1 MMNDLQKYKI
11 IDLEFPREVGMPA
24 MPTHKPDYG
33 YEVVHFHSDSDPKV
47 QGIRTS
53 SWGSISGNEHE
64 GTHVDAFCHIAEKGK
79 MHGGIE
85 VDEKTEKKEGFTVNG
100 AEDIPVF
107 FNRGI
112 LLDVAALK
120 GVESIE
126 PMYQV
131 TAEDLEECCRVQ
143 GLEITAE
150 SVVLVNL
157 GNARYWSIDPDRYM
171 NCPGVSASA
180 SQMLAD
186 KKVAAVGADNFAWDE
201 LTHFETDMNCNGPG
215 HVILLARAGIHIFE
229 HLNLLPLVD
238 SGQKEFIFVAASI
251 KIKGATA
258 SPVRP
263 FVLVTD

>member
-1 MMNDLQKYKI
+1 MLEELLRCKV

-33 YEVVHFHSDSDPKV
+33 YEVVHFHADSDPKV
-47 QGIRTS
+47 QGVRTS
-53 SWGSISGNEHE
+53 SWGNISGNEHE

-85 VDEKTEKKEGFTVNG
+85 ISEETEKKQGFTVNG
-100 AEDIPVF
+100 AEHIPVF
-107 FNRGI
+107 FNKGV

-126 PMYQV
+126 PTYLV
-131 TAEDLEECCRVQ
+131 TPEDLNECCSLQ
-143 GLEITAE
+143 GVDITE
-150 SVVLVNL
+150 GCVVLVNL
-157 GNARYWSIDPDRYM
+157 GNARFWDEDPDRYM
-171 NCPGVSASA
+171 NCPGVSAAA

-201 LTHFETDMNCNGPG
+201 LTHYEKAMDCNGPG

-229 HLNLLPLVD
+229 HLNLVPLVETGK
-238 SGQKEFIFVAASI
+238 SEFIFVSASI

-258 SPVRP
+258 APVRP
-263 FVLVTD
+263 FALIPD